1 MLEATAR
8 VSPVQPPIDPVESL
22 IVWKWIVA
30 LLVVLVLVGGCVG
43 GGVWLAKSG
52 KLKELQEQFNPAMKP
67 LEVRLESPRKGDL
80 VRTISAPG
88 TIDPR
93 TKVDIS
99 AQVSARIVALPIREG
114 QRVKKGDVVVR
125 LDAEDLAA
133 ALDSAKARL
142 AGEEA
147 RLEGV
152 RAAMNNADREMRR
165 LKELLDTRDVAQA
178 DFDNAQTNLDQS
190 KSAYEQN
197 LRDIDIAR
205 ANMKRAEK
213 DLANTTIQSTIDGV
227 VTHLEAEVGELVVVG
242 TLNSPGSVIMQL
254 ADLSDMLMKAK
265 VDESNIAPVAPG
277 QACRVFINAYPG
289 KEFKGDVERIRP
301 TKQVDK
307 DGTTYFETEIRVALP
322 EDNTLRGML
331 ANADIE
337 VQTLRDVVKVPTQAI
352 LDRALEDLPASMV
365 RDNPLIDRNKKF
377 ARVVFTVKDGKAT
390 PVPVTVGPSDLADTV
405 VLAGLSPD
413 DTIVVGPYKSLVSLK
428 PDQKVSEKKED
439 EAARVPGGTQKP
451 GRENDDTGA
460 PPQKGEGGPGR

>member
-1 MLEATAR
+1 MTEAAIRANPVRPEQPLE
-8 VSPVQPPIDPVESL
+8 PPT
-22 IVWKWIVA
+22 VWKWIV
-30 LLVVLVLVGGCVG
+30 VLVLILVTVGGCIG

-67 LEVRLESPRKGDL
+67 LEVRLEKPRKGDL

-99 AQVSARIVALPIREG
+99 AQVSARIIALPFREG
-114 QRVKKGDVVVR
+114 QRIKKGDVVVR

-152 RAAMNNADREMRR
+152 RAAMTNADREMRR
-165 LKELLDTRDVAQA
+165 LKELLDSKDVAQSE
-178 DFDNAQTNLDQS
+178 FDNAQTNLDQA
-190 KSAYEQN
+190 KSSYEQN

-205 ANMKRAEK
+205 ANIKRAEK
-213 DLANTTIQSTIDGV
+213 DLANTTIQSTIDGI
-227 VTHLEAEVGELVVVG
+227 VTQLDAEVGELVVVG

-265 VDESNIAPVAPG
+265 VDESNIAPVSPG
-277 QACRVFINAYPG
+277 QKCRVFINAFPG
-289 KEFKGDVERIRP
+289 KEFEGEVERIRP
-301 TKQVDK
+301 TKQVDR
-307 DGTTYFETEIRVALP
+307 DNTTYFETEIRVDLP
-322 EDNTLRGML
+322 PDNSLRGML
-331 ANADIE
+331 ANVDIE

-352 LDRALEDLPASMV
+352 LDRALEDLPTDLV

-377 ARVVFTVKDGKAT
+377 ARVVFAVRDGKAV
-390 PVPVTVGPSDLADTV
+390 PIPVTVGPSDLTDTV
-405 VLAGLSPD
+405 VLAGLSTE
-413 DTIVVGPYKSLVSLK
+413 DTVVVGPYKSLVALK
-428 PDQKVSEKKED
+428 PDQKVIEKIEGESRPLAKGLE
-439 EAARVPGGTQKP
+439 KP
-451 GRENDDTGA
+451 KREDDTGA
-460 PPQKGEGGPGR
+460 PPAKGEGGPRPE